1 MNRTGL
7 LIVAGLL
14 VAACTVV
21 LSGQSATSH
30 PAEEFTVEEYDF
42 EWIVA
47 KSGDAKLSVEKTQE
61 ATVIRLSH
69 GMNSLSMV
77 AKDAEAVGAVLA
89 KTDDYW
95 KKMKGSD
102 KDVRESVEGG
112 KHVVT
117 FWNSP
122 KYGFSVSVREAGS
135 FAMSS
140 VSLKRDEA
148 KLFAPHM
155 QKAQKMAAF
164 VDRKITF

>member
-7 LIVAGLL
+7 LIVAGLV
-14 VAACTVV
+14 VAAFT
-21 LSGQSATSH
+21 LSGQSATSQ

-69 GMNSLSMV
+69 DMHSLSMV

-95 KKMKGSD
+95 KKMRGSD
-102 KDVRESVEGG
+102 KDVRERVEAG

-148 KLFAPHM
+148 KKLFHNRLLTWISRRT
-155 QKAQKMAAF
+155 QIRQAANS
-164 VDRKITF
+164 